1 MGERKRGEKGGH
13 QGRARDRSIWFSRYF
28 STDWGVTGASER
40 NWPKKYRRRDG
51 WAINFWPL
59 SLSNYCLTLAAVL
72 NAKTLQSICALV
84 NVRFFRT
91 ESDMIL
97 KGFSQSGFLGRW
109 ARYRG
114 DWDWY
119 IFEGSRIIA
128 FSPLLWRDSNWNRG
142 QIERERERRNNNKHV
157 RGYFPF
163 AFRKNFIIFSFF
175 ASTQV
180 GPALPSEYLRGIL
193 TGAQL
198 LLMVLF
204 FSFSSLSRETE
215 RDG

>member
-1 MGERKRGEKGGH
+1 MVSLAGG
-13 QGRARDRSIWFSRYF
+13 QDTEEIE
-28 STDWGVTGASER
+28 TGIS
-40 NWPKKYRRRDG
+40 
-51 WAINFWPL
+51 
-59 SLSNYCLTLAAVL
+59 
-72 NAKTLQSICALV
+72 
-84 NVRFFRT
+84 
-91 ESDMIL
+91 L
-97 KGFSQSGFLGRW
+97 KGLGL
-109 ARYRG
+109 
-114 DWDWY
+114 
-119 IFEGSRIIA
+119 SP
-128 FSPLLWRDSNWNRG
+128 SPLFSGGIPTETAGRS
-142 QIERERERRNNNKHV
+142 RERERRNNNKHV